1 MTATPAQLRRWR
13 KKARGGDWALV
24 TCEGCGWTGLDV
36 HAADDPDVTPCPMC
50 GHLFARYAC
59 DY

>member
-1 MTATPAQLRRWR
+1 MALTTAQLRRLR
-13 KKARGGDWALV
+13 KKARGGEWAAV

-36 HAADDPDVTPCPMC
+36 HDFSDPDVTPCPEC
-50 GHLFARYAC
+50 GHEYARYAC